1 MFLESFLPKWFTP
14 HPTPLILFHIIM
26 FQPFH
31 PMCAFIMD
39 HIYHSENIMNEPINV
54 QVHIHSSTNVP
65 PLWAYF
71 IHLVIEIKHG
81 TIFHLK
87 SKKNLLKAHHEQYE
101 LLKNNPFLVPIQ
113 LAHHFNITSRNI
125 LIPKN
130 HRCNISTCLMWINN
144 VYVFRFTSYYVDA
157 YYRLLFVWEQ
167 YPSSKNLH

>member
-1 MFLESFLPKWFTP
+1 
-14 HPTPLILFHIIM
+14 M

-31 PMCAFIMD
+31 PICAFIMD

-54 QVHIHSSTNVP
+54 QVHIHFSTNVP
-65 PLWAYF
+65 PLWAYS
-71 IHLVIEIKHG
+71 IHLVIEIKYG

-87 SKKNLLKAHHEQYE
+87 SQENLFKTHHEQYE
-101 LLKNNPFLVPIQ
+101 LSRNYPFLVPIQ

-144 VYVFRFTSYYVDA
+144 VYVFQFTPYYIDA
-157 YYRLLFVWEQ
+157 YYRLLFVWKQ
-167 YPSSKNLH
+167 YPSLKNLH